1 MNRSLVSPNLESER
15 FTADPRD
22 VYLALE
28 SKRLSYA
35 FMFDR
40 LLAMSASKVD
50 PLPHQI
56 EAVYRYL
63 LKQPRIRFLL
73 GHDPGAGKTIM
84 AGLVI
89 KELKIRQKI
98 KRVLIVVPGPLR
110 EQWRWEMED
119 KFGETFKIIERSDY
133 NKLGKDQ
140 IWSDAQLITSLDFAK
155 RQDILNSMQDAHFD
169 IVIVDEAHKMSA
181 YSTGKTTTKTM
192 RYRLG
197 EVLSTISPHLLFLTA
212 TPHKG
217 DPANFRLLL
226 DLLEPGFFA
235 AGPMMDESI
244 KKQDNPMFLR
254 RTKEDMVGF
263 DGQPLFMP
271 RTVQTPDIELS
282 RPERLLYKEMSA
294 YVREQYN
301 LALQSVKGHNITFA
315 LIILQRRFA
324 SSTYALCE
332 SLKRRKAK
340 LQELEAGAKTAKV
353 TGARDVAARME
364 QIDEMGEKERWSEEE
379 KWEVLSLAQNTDEL
393 RQEIDTLESLIQRAK
408 RVIGS
413 KVESKLNQLKVMI
426 KTLDERYPDE
436 KILIFT
442 ESKDTLN
449 YLVSNIT
456 SWGYTVNTIHG
467 SMNPTVRKMAE
478 VVFRDTTRIMV
489 ATEAA
494 GEGINLQFCHLMIN
508 YDLPWNPNRLEQRMG
523 RIHRYGQK
531 KPVHVFNMVAAD
543 TREGEIM
550 QTLFSKLEEIKN
562 AIGSDK
568 VFDVISDIIPGKNLA
583 QLMLEAT
590 TSSRHQRTI
599 VKDLQTLMDSD
610 NQRIRNYL
618 KDSMASKYI
627 DHSSLQE
634 EQDASR
640 ERQLVPDYTRNL
652 FEDIMDWSG
661 GEITYKDGGIASVR
675 PPEDMMPDGPKTY
688 PAVAFDKRSRMD
700 HPGVDLVTFGHPLF
714 EAALQWTQI
723 RCSDA
728 AMIGAV
734 FTDWSCRLDGCIV
747 FYESVVTDGSKKVA
761 GQQLVACYVDQS
773 GKAQNISP
781 SILLDLEPGG
791 KADLSI
797 DIEQVRRAALT
808 SAKGSLNQMVK
819 DIQTD
824 RNSQAT
830 ASQKYGLKSIDDILI
845 GISRDIEGLLI
856 KKAKGTKVD
865 LAIYNKRKDRRRY
878 RTARTNLKKQITQN
892 RTLESGAPL
901 LVGMIRVVP
910 RHLRPPEIEEHAMM
924 AAMDFEKKR
933 RRVPTITRGMGYGF
947 DVRSVPV
954 RHVSNAAVSHRYDSN
969 PTTRRYIVVKAT
981 DGNAGFV
988 VFTPNEW
995 LRANILQDEFY
1006 LYVYT
1011 KKRFYRE
1018 SIRVIQNPSANCTSS
1033 KTDFGYK
1040 VYFDIKTT
1048 P

>member
-1 MNRSLVSPNLESER
+1 MNRSLVSPNLDAEK
-15 FTADPRD
+15 FTANPRE

-63 LKQPRIRFLL
+63 VKQSRIRFLL

-84 AGLVI
+84 AGLI
-89 KELKIRQKI
+89 LKELKMRQKLE
-98 KRVLIVVPGPLR
+98 RVLIVVPGPLR

-119 KFGETFKIIERSDY
+119 KFGETFDIIQRSDY

-140 IWSDAQLITSLDFAK
+140 IWSGSQLITSLDFAK

-169 IVIVDEAHKMSA
+169 IIIVDEAHKMSA
-181 YSTGKTTTKTM
+181 YSTGRTTTKTM

-197 EVLSTISPHLLFLTA
+197 ETLSTMSTHLLFLTA

-235 AGPMMDESI
+235 ADSMMEESI
-244 KKQDNPMFLR
+244 KQQDNPMFLR
-254 RTKEDMVGF
+254 RTKEDMVDF
-263 DGQPLFMP
+263 DGKPLFMP
-271 RTVQTPDIELS
+271 RTVQTPDIKLS
-282 RPERLLYKEMSA
+282 RPEALLYKEMSA

-301 LALQSVKGHNITFA
+301 LALQSAKGHNITFA

-340 LQELEAGAKTAKV
+340 LQELES
-353 TGARDVAARME
+353 GARSAGVGDGGNVITRME
-364 QIDEMGEKERWSEEE
+364 RVDELGEKERWSEEK

-393 RQEIDTLESLIQRAK
+393 RQEIKTLNSLIRRSERIIQSR
-408 RVIGS
+408 
-413 KVESKLNQLKVMI
+413 VESKLNQLYRMI
-426 KTLDERYPDE
+426 KTLDKRYPSA
-436 KILIFT
+436 KILVFT
-442 ESKDTLN
+442 ESKDTLD

-456 SWGYTVNTIHG
+456 SWGYSVNTIHG
-467 SMNPTVRKMAE
+467 SMAPATRKMAE
-478 VVFRDTTRIMV
+478 AVFRDTTRIMV

-531 KPVHVFNMVAAD
+531 ESVHVFNMVAAD

-550 QTLFSKLEEIKN
+550 QTLFAKLEEIKN

-568 VFDVISDIIPGKNLA
+568 VFDVISDIVPGKSLA

-590 TSSRHQRTI
+590 TSSRYQRTI
-599 VKDLQTLMDSD
+599 VKDLNNMMDSD
-610 NQRIRNYL
+610 SQRIRDYL

-627 DHSSLQE
+627 DHSSLQDE
-634 EQDASR
+634 RYASR
-640 ERQLVPDYTRNL
+640 EKQLMPAYTQSL

-661 GEITYKDGGIASVR
+661 GEITYKDAGISSVR
-675 PPEDMMPDGPKTY
+675 PPPDMIHNGHTMYPD
-688 PAVAFDKRSRMD
+688 VAFDKKSRMD

-714 EAALQWTQI
+714 DSALQWTQT
-723 RCSDA
+723 RCADA
-728 AMIGAV
+728 AMTGAI
-734 FTDWSCRLDGCIV
+734 FTDWSSQLDGCIV
-747 FYESVVTDGSKKVA
+747 FYESMVTDGSEKVA
-761 GQQLVACYVDQS
+761 GRQLVACYVDRS
-773 GKAQNISP
+773 GKAENISP

-791 KADLSI
+791 NTDVSV
-797 DIEQVRRAALT
+797 DVEQVRLASMV
-808 SAKGSLNQMVK
+808 SAKQSLKHMLK

-845 GISRDIEGLLI
+845 GIGRDIEGLLL
-856 KKAKGTKVD
+856 KKAKGIKTD
-865 LAIYNKRKDRRRY
+865 LAIYNKRKDRQRY
-878 RTARTNLKKQITQN
+878 RTARINLKRQIAQN
-892 RTLESGAPL
+892 STLESGAPL

-910 RHLRPPEIEEHAMM
+910 RHQTPTEYEKQALRDTINYEQRHS
-924 AAMDFEKKR
+924 R
-933 RRVPTITRGMGYGF
+933 TPTITQGMGYGF
-947 DVRSVPV
+947 DVRSASP
-954 RHVSNAAVSHRYDSN
+954 
-969 PTTRRYIVVKAT
+969 PRYIVSKSAV
-981 DGNAGFV
+981 DDAGFV

-995 LRANILQDEFY
+995 FRASILQDDFY
-1006 LYVYT
+1006 LYVHT
-1011 KKRFYRE
+1011 KKMFGRSMR
-1018 SIRVIQNPSANCTSS
+1018 RIQNPAANCTYN
-1033 KTDFGYK
+1033 KIEFGYK
-1040 VYFDIKTT
+1040 VYFNIKKLS
-1048 P
+1048 

>member
-1 MNRSLVSPNLESER
+1 MASPNTETKR
-15 FTADPRD
+15 FTANPRE

-35 FMFDR
+35 FMFDN

-84 AGLVI
+84 AGLVL

-98 KRVLIVVPGPLR
+98 TRTLIVVPGPLR

-119 KFGETFKIIERSDY
+119 KFGETFKIIQRSDF
-133 NKLGKDQ
+133 NKLGSDK
-140 IWSDAQLITSLDFAK
+140 IWDDPQLITSLDFAK
-155 RQDILNSMQDAHFD
+155 REDIMNSMQGAQFD

-197 EVLSTISPHLLFLTA
+197 EVLSSLSPHLLFLTA

-235 AGPMMDESI
+235 AGPMMEESI

-254 RTKEDMVGF
+254 RTKEDMVDF
-263 DGQPLFMP
+263 SGQPLFMP
-271 RTVQTPDIELS
+271 RTVQTPDIRLS
-282 RPERLLYKEMSA
+282 RPERLLYNEMSR
-294 YVREQYN
+294 YVHEQYN

-315 LIILQRRFA
+315 LLILQRRFA
-324 SSTYALCE
+324 SSIFAFCE

-340 LQELEAGAKTAKV
+340 LRELEAGAKSLNV
-353 TGARDVAARME
+353 TGGRDVAARME
-364 QIDEMGEKERWSEEE
+364 QIDEMGEKERWDEEK
-379 KWEVLSLAQNTDEL
+379 KWEVLSLAQNTAEL
-393 RQEIDTLESLIQRAK
+393 RQEINTLESLIQRSQ
-408 RVIGS
+408 RIMNS
-413 KVESKLNQLKVMI
+413 RVESKLNQLSSMI
-426 KTLDERYPDE
+426 KILDKRYPDE

-442 ESKDTLN
+442 ESKDTLD

-467 SMNPTVRKMAE
+467 SMSPNVRKDAE
-478 VVFRDTTRIMV
+478 VVFRDQTRIMV

-531 KPVHVFNMVAAD
+531 KPVHVFNMVASD

-550 QTLFSKLEEIKN
+550 QTLFAKLEEIKN

-583 QLMLEAT
+583 QLMMEAT
-590 TSSRHQRTI
+590 TSSRRQRTI
-599 VKDLQTLMDSD
+599 VQDLNSMMDSD

-618 KDSMASKYI
+618 KDSMASRYI
-627 DHSSLQE
+627 DHSSLQDE
-634 EQDASR
+634 RDASR
-640 ERQLVPDYTRNL
+640 EKQLMPEYTRDL
-652 FEDIMDWSG
+652 FENIMDWSG
-661 GEITYKDGGIASVR
+661 GEITYRDSGIASVR
-675 PPEDMMPDGPKTY
+675 PPSDMMRDGRKEYT
-688 PAVAFDKRSRMD
+688 AAAFDKITRMD
-700 HPGVDLVTFGHPLF
+700 HPGVDLITFGHPLF
-714 EAALQWTQI
+714 DSALQWTQV
-723 RCSDA
+723 RCADA

-734 FTDWSCRLDGCIV
+734 FTDWSSRLDGCIV
-747 FYESVVTDGSKKVA
+747 FYESVVTDGSEKVA

-773 GKAQNISP
+773 GKARDISP
-781 SILLDLEPGG
+781 AILLDLEPGG
-791 KADLSI
+791 KPKI
-797 DIEQVRRAALT
+797 PVDIEQVRRVALST
-808 SAKGSLNQMVK
+808 AKESLNQMVK
-819 DIQTD
+819 NIQTD
-824 RNSQAT
+824 RNNQAIV
-830 ASQKYGLKSIDDILI
+830 SQKYGLKSINDILI

-865 LAIYNKRKDRRRY
+865 LAIYNKRKDRQRY
-878 RTARTNLKKQITQN
+878 RTARTNLKRQITQDS
-892 RTLESGAPL
+892 TLESGAPL
-901 LVGMIRVVP
+901 LVGIVRVVP
-910 RHLRPPEIEEHAMM
+910 RYPEPPASEMEALTV
-924 AAMDFEKKR
+924 AANYEKKR
-933 RRVPTITRGMGYGF
+933 HRTVTVTRGMGYGF

-954 RHVSNAAVSHRYDSN
+954 REVSRAAVQVNRNLGQAS
-969 PTTRRYIVVKAT
+969 RRYIVAKAA
-981 DGNAGFV
+981 DENVGFV
-988 VFTPNEW
+988 LFTPNEW
-995 LRANILQDEFY
+995 LRAKILQDEFY
-1006 LYVYT
+1006 LYVYK
-1011 KKRFYRE
+1011 KKRF
-1018 SIRVIQNPSANCTSS
+1018 SHKTVKAIQNPSVNCLSS
-1033 KTDFGYK
+1033 KADFGYK
-1040 VYFDIKTT
+1040 VYFDVKKTRV
-1048 P
+1048 